1 MRCEGQAFV
10 NAASVFLK
18 RTFTR
23 GLFRYVCHIF
33 FKMFLYDFWKWKEI
47 ILKYFICMKKFHH
60 KFISKWLLNDAMSNG
75 FIQLSSQNLTFK
87 PTLQKSEI
95 EFLTKLSRRKIYYS
109 FIYIQNSLAF
119 RILHEENSEFG
130 FNLVA
135 QLDSGVWTYAKKTQS
150 FKVRI
155 NWC

>member
-1 MRCEGQAFV
+1 MQ
-10 NAASVFLK
+10 ASVFLK

-60 KFISKWLLNDAMSNG
+60 KFINDCWTTRCPMDSFNYQAKIWLLNRHYRN
-75 FIQLSSQNLTFK
+75 
-87 PTLQKSEI
+87 QKLI
-95 EFLTKLSRRKIYYS
+95 FLTKLSRRKIYYS

>member
-1 MRCEGQAFV
+1 
-10 NAASVFLK
+10 
-18 RTFTR
+18 
-23 GLFRYVCHIF
+23 
-33 FKMFLYDFWKWKEI
+33 
-47 ILKYFICMKKFHH
+47 
-60 KFISKWLLNDAMSNG
+60 MSNG

-95 EFLTKLSRRKIYYS
+95 DFLTKLSRKIYYS
-109 FIYIQNSLAF
+109 FIYQNSLAF

-155 NWC
+155 N

>member
-47 ILKYFICMKKFHH
+47 IFEIFHLHKKIPSQIH
-60 KFISKWLLNDAMSNG
+60 KWLLNDAMSNG

-87 PTLQKSEI
+87 PTLQKSKI
-95 EFLTKLSRRKIYYS
+95 DFLTKLSRRKIYYS